1 MAEGFTYTSLS
12 KRTMTEES
20 RQKKKVSTVSC
31 MVIGGT
37 HSGVG
42 KTTIALG
49 LMAAFQKRG
58 LQVQSFKVGPDFIDP
73 GHHSKLL
80 GAPSRNLD
88 GWMLSKTYNRA
99 TFGRSMYGKDLGV
112 VEGVMGLF
120 DGYDGRSEAGST
132 GQMAKWLGAPVI
144 LVVDARSMARSI
156 AALAH
161 GFKTFDQDL
170 RLAAVI
176 ANRVGSKTHTQFL
189 AEAMESVADVSF
201 LGGIPRAEEVAIPE
215 RHLGLVTSDEEPYTS
230 DLFDKLAVL
239 VEEHLDLDRL
249 LELTTTNAAAA
260 DLVLPQFRQPGVRI
274 GVARDE
280 AFCFYYQDN
289 LDLLTHCGG
298 ELCFFSP
305 VRDTNLPANVAGL
318 YLGGGYPELYAPQLS
333 KNESLRS
340 EIQEAAR
347 NGMPIFAECGG
358 FMYLTR
364 SIEVGDRS
372 RPMVGLYPFGTRML
386 SRRKAL
392 GYREVVLREDCLLGP
407 QGLKARGHEFHY
419 SELADEP
426 GEIPHLF
433 QVSGRK
439 GIETVVD
446 GFLMHNTL
454 GGYIH
459 LHFGSNPELAA
470 NFVDSCRQYQE
481 KS

>member
-1 MAEGFTYTSLS
+1 MIKVNRQEGIQTGPKCL
-12 KRTMTEES
+12 
-20 RQKKKVSTVSC
+20 
-31 MVIGGT
+31 VIGGT

-58 LQVQSFKVGPDFIDP
+58 LEVQSFKVGPDFIDP
-73 GHHSKLL
+73 GHHGKLL

-99 TFGRSMYGKDLGV
+99 TFGRAIYGKDLGV

-120 DGYDGRSEAGST
+120 DGYNGRSEAGST
-132 GQMAKWLGAPVI
+132 GQMAKWIDAPVI

-156 AALAH
+156 AALVH

-189 AEAMESVADVSF
+189 AEAMESVTGVAF
-201 LGGIPRAEEVAIPE
+201 LGGLPRAEEVAIPE
-215 RHLGLVTSDEEPYTS
+215 RHLGLVISDEEPYAS
-230 DLFDKLAVL
+230 DLFNKLAVL

-249 LELTTTNAAAA
+249 LELTATNVTDE
-260 DLVLPQFRQPGVRI
+260 DLVLPQPRQTEVRI

-289 LDLLTHCGG
+289 LDLLSHCGG

-305 VRDTNLPANVAGL
+305 VRDSHLPANVAGL
-318 YLGGGYPELYAPQLS
+318 YLGGGYPELYAKKLS
-333 KNESLRS
+333 ENENLSS
-340 EIQEAAR
+340 EILEAAR

-364 SIEVGDRS
+364 SIEVGDRTY
-372 RPMVGLYPFGTRML
+372 PMVGLYPFSARML
-386 SRRKAL
+386 PRRKAL
-392 GYREVVLREDCLLGP
+392 PGTDRRRPSNRSRVPEITTKRTAELR
-407 QGLKARGHEFHY
+407 
-419 SELADEP
+419 
-426 GEIPHLF
+426 
-433 QVSGRK
+433 
-439 GIETVVD
+439 
-446 GFLMHNTL
+446 
-454 GGYIH
+454 
-459 LHFGSNPELAA
+459 
-470 NFVDSCRQYQE
+470 
-481 KS
+481 

>member
-1 MAEGFTYTSLS
+1 MA
-12 KRTMTEES
+12 KVS
-20 RQKKKVSTVSC
+20 RQEGIQTGLKC
-31 MVIGGT
+31 LVIGGT

-58 LQVQSFKVGPDFIDP
+58 LKVQSFKVGPDFIDP

-80 GAPSRNLD
+80 EAPSRNLD
-88 GWMLSKTYNRA
+88 GWMLSKTYNIS
-99 TFGRSMYGKDLGV
+99 TFGRAMYGKDLGV

-156 AALAH
+156 AALVH

-170 RLAAVI
+170 RLEAVI
-176 ANRVGSKTHTQFL
+176 ANRVGSKTHTRFL
-189 AEAMESVADVSF
+189 AEAMEPVADVSF
-201 LGGIPRAEEVAIPE
+201 LVGLPRAEEIAIPQ

-230 DLFDKLAVL
+230 DLFNKLAVL
-239 VEEHLDLDRL
+239 VEEHLDLDSL
-249 LELTTTNAAAA
+249 LELTATSLTYE
-260 DLVLPQFRQPGVRI
+260 DTVMPQPRQNGVRI

-289 LDLLTHCGG
+289 LDLLIHFGG

-305 VRDTNLPANVAGL
+305 VRDSHLPANLAGL
-318 YLGGGYPELYAPQLS
+318 YLGGGYPELYAKQLS
-333 KNESLRS
+333 ENKSLRS
-340 EIQEAAR
+340 EILEVAR

-358 FMYLTR
+358 FMYLTS
-364 SIEVGDRS
+364 SIEVGDHT
-372 RPMVGLYPFGTRML
+372 RPMVDLYPFGTRML

-392 GYREVVLREDCLLGP
+392 GYREVVIRENSLLGP

-419 SELADEP
+419 SELVNEP
-426 GEIPHLF
+426 GDFPHLF
-433 QVSGRK
+433 QVSSRR
-439 GIETVVD
+439 GIETVAD
-446 GFLMHNTL
+446 GFLMHNAL

-459 LHFGSNPELAA
+459 LHFGSNPEMAA
-470 NFVDSCRQYQE
+470 NFVDSCREYREQDRT
-481 KS
+481 